1 MRHAVPLLI
10 ALLTPALLV
19 PRWWCGR
26 QADGLYEGRAEDVIP
41 LARSVAQWVESGVDT
56 ERFGTGSERFDGEWA
71 FGTYQMA
78 VLGLGQ
84 VLLEHP
90 RLDDELGPA
99 MDAAA
104 ARLTATET
112 LAFGE
117 AAWGEQPL
125 GSLESDRGHGYLG
138 YLALAMGMHRL
149 VRPDSV
155 DADLHDRVTE
165 SLSRRLDEEPQG
177 LFETYPGESYPPD
190 ISAVIGAV
198 GLHGR
203 ATGADHSARISR
215 WTRALRRGYVDP
227 DSGLLVQAADA
238 RTGAHLDRPRASGT
252 ALAAYFLAFA
262 DTPLSNELYRALRS
276 ECHIRFLGFGGI
288 REYARGERGFGDID
302 SGPVILGVGLSAT
315 GFTVAGARVHRDR
328 ETYRTLARTAH
339 AFGAPLDVDGRRTNV
354 TGGPLGDAILL
365 AMLTAG
371 PGTSGWEDSP

>member
-1 MRHAVPLLI
+1 MRRTVPLLI
-10 ALLTPALLV
+10 ALLVPALFV

-26 QADGLYEGRAEDVIP
+26 QADGLYEGRAEEVVP
-41 LARSVAQWVESGVDT
+41 LARSVAQWVESGVDA
-56 ERFGTGSERFDGEWA
+56 ERFGTGNDRFDGEWA

-90 RLDDELGPA
+90 QLDEEIGPA

-104 ARLTATET
+104 ARLTSSET

-125 GSLESDRGHGYLG
+125 GALQSDRGHGYLG
-138 YLALAMGMHRL
+138 YLALALGMHRL
-149 VRPDSV
+149 VRPGS
-155 DADLHDRVTE
+155 ADTVLHDRVIE
-165 SLSRRLDEEPQG
+165 SLSRRLDDAPHG

-190 ISAVIGAV
+190 ISSVVGAV

-203 ATGADHSARISR
+203 ATNVDHSVRIAR
-215 WTRALRRGYVDP
+215 WTRVLRREYVDR

-238 RTGAHLDRPRASGT
+238 RTGAYHDRPRASGT

-262 DTPLSNELYRALRS
+262 DPALSSELYSALQTR
-276 ECHIRFLGFGGI
+276 CRVRVLGFGGI
-288 REYARGERGFGDID
+288 REYPPGQRGFGDID
-302 SGPVILGVGLSAT
+302 SGPVIFGVGLSAT
-315 GFTVAGARVHRDR
+315 GFAIAGARAHDDR
-328 ETYRTLARTAH
+328 ETFRALVRTAH
-339 AFGAPLDVDGRRTNV
+339 LFGAPVDVDDRRTHV

-371 PGTSGWEDSP
+371 PGTAVWEPAR